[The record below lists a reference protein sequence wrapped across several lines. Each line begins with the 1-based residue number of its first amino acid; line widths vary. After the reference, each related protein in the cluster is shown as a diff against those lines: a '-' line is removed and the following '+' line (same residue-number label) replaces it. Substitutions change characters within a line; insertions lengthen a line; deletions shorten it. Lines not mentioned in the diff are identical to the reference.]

1 MRSKNHFGFFF
12 SLFFVILT
20 ANSVKLERKKV
31 VEGYAVKSDWSQ
43 QQQMALPIS
52 FGGDGA
58 MGDEFGTCAI
68 DQMPTLV
75 HTMFGPVKGFTDID
89 GANSSLVDVF
99 LGIPFA
105 QPPVG
110 HLRFEAKTTFRT
122 LILIAISL
130 LCQRNQKICSEA
142 ACPRDA
148 LGRHDGTEH
157 RKSCVPHARPD
168 WQNEL
173 LGQDSFS
180 EDCLYL
186 NIFAPH
192 GANKGSEEQLL
203 PVLILIHGGAFSIG
217 SSRQFGDHRDI
228 GAKFVSH
235 GIVVVAIQY
244 RLGVFGFA
252 SSGDA
257 QMPGNFGLWDQ
268 VAALQ
273 FIRQNIRRFGGN
285 PEDITLLGHS
295 AGAASVSALAIS
307 PHSRHLFQRAIQ
319 MAGSVFS
326 SFLLGAHVHRL
337 TLGLV
342 ETLDCEEPP
351 KECLKRKNV
360 DEIHA
365 AVERMGPAKVR
376 LGPRIDGDFFPH
388 DIPSLVDTSPK
399 KPTLIG
405 FTDLEAL
412 QFTLLHGK
420 NSTIMA
426 MAVPWSET
434 DNYGPEQF
442 EGFLLGQIATTDR
455 LGSRAHAVGR
465 EIFNFY
471 TKSSAALAY
480 STNAFYLRQ
489 YTQLISDLAFNL
501 PIITELQHKSSRGW
515 PIHFYIHG
523 HVNEQSFP
531 REVPIHESFHGNDL
545 MSIFNGSLRQFPFNE
560 QDKQIEQFMAEAFRR
575 FVKSGNPSTSE
586 SFRVNWPRVSCP
598 RQLEYLRIVHPPTL
612 LANIDRE
619 MMKRISFWRAV
630 SKKHSEFNFM

>member
-1 MRSKNHFGFFF
+1 MRSKNHF
-12 SLFFVILT
+12 
-20 ANSVKLERKKV
+20 VKLERKKV
-31 VEGYAVKSDWSQ
+31 VEGYAVKSDWGQ
-43 QQQMALPIS
+43 QQQPMALPIP

-68 DQMPTLV
+68 DQMPTVV

-110 HLRFEAKTTFRT
+110 HLRFEKPRALVTHWEG
-122 LILIAISL
+122 IL
-130 LCQRNQKICSEA
+130 
-142 ACPRDA
+142 
-148 LGRHDGTEH
+148 DGTEH
-157 RKSCVPHARPD
+157 RKGCVPHARPD

-173 LGQDSFS
+173 LGQYSFS

-192 GANKGSEEQLL
+192 GANKDSEEQLL
-203 PVLILIHGGAFSIG
+203 PVLVLIHGGAFSIG
-217 SSRQFGDHRDI
+217 SARQFGDHKDI

-252 SSGDA
+252 SSGDP

-268 VAALQ
+268 LAALQ

-351 KECLKRKNV
+351 KECLKRKSV

-376 LGPRIDGDFFPH
+376 LGPRIDGDFFPR

-442 EGFLLGQIATTDR
+442 ESFLLGQIATTDR
-455 LGSRAHAVGR
+455 FGSRAHAVGR

-471 TKSSAALAY
+471 TKSSAALGY

-515 PIHFYIHG
+515 PIHFYVHG

-545 MSIFNGSLRQFPFNE
+545 MSLFNSSLRQFPFNE

-598 RQLEYLRIVHPPTL
+598 RQLEHLRIVHPLTL